1 VSTPSP
7 SQIRRTLRT
16 GRHSLLT
23 AWGGLCLAASAQAQA
38 PAAPEAVPTLNPAA
52 SAASGNTGPSG
63 NARLEEV
70 LGQSGG
76 LTARDAGR
84 RAAQTSVQASVEGEK
99 VLSARN
105 DGARVIWDN
114 LPKLTL
120 SAQYTRLSAVD
131 TPVILGVPP
140 GFSLSGPLDNY
151 ALSANLT
158 VPFTEYLLRVVT
170 ALRGAGDNE
179 EAAALTERATRVGAA
194 ANAKLTYYDWV
205 RARLQRVVTEQ
216 ALDQAKAQLRR
227 VEALRSAG
235 RAAEADLLQARAF
248 QADAELALSQ
258 ADTLAAIGE
267 QRLRTIVHAP
277 LEEQLSVGENV
288 LAAFPGA
295 QEPKS
300 LDGLYR
306 EAESQR
312 LELKAFDKGSD
323 ALDRL
328 HTVERTRA
336 LPRLDG
342 FGGTGR
348 PGSWAPVRREMPR
361 AHSLR
366 R

>member
-1 VSTPSP
+1 MSTPSP

-300 LDGLYR
+300 LDGLCR
-306 EAESQR
+306 RSHRA
-312 LELKAFDKGSD
+312 A
-323 ALDRL
+323 A
-328 HTVERTRA
+328 TRA
-336 LPRLDG
+336 SVQPCAVGRARRSPCRRPLAPGAGSPPR
-342 FGGTGR
+342 GTGR